1 MSCFPPE
8 GTRRLT
14 IFSFR
19 NIRQTT
25 TGLENHFKPRR
36 SLKNF
41 RERRSCKTVGC
52 LTSGQG
58 EVDFDRRVDF
68 HRFAVQQIRPVFIA
82 LQHPALTGST
92 LDAH

>member
-25 TGLENHFKPRR
+25 AGLENHFQATPL
-36 SLKNF
+36 SYII
-41 RERRSCKTVGC
+41 E
-52 LTSGQG
+52 SGG
-58 EVDFDRRVDF
+58 PAKLS
-68 HRFAVQQIRPVFIA
+68 AV
-82 LQHPALTGST
+82 
-92 LDAH
+92 